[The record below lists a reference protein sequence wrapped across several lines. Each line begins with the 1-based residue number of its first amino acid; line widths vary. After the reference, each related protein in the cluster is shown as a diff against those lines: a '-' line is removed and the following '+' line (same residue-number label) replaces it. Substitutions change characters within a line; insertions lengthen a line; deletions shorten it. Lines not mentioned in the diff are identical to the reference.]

1 MDGPPPTNNASPDF
15 IMVNSDN
22 TPVEGSPQP
31 PTHPNNPS
39 TVSSLNSNI
48 QCPHCN
54 TINPSFFDSCTKC
67 GNPLTFNTSST
78 PMGNGV
84 DHKEDEENPPPP
96 PQPPMPPSESQYQPE
111 PPQYIITQPKQSIID
126 QSQGTIAQ
134 ADPYPQAQPP
144 PFNPAFD
151 NTTAGQ
157 QQPPTQYL
165 SATRLEFEHNTP
177 RGTAASDT
185 PGSYAPYE
193 TQQQQEPELGHRYTQ
208 FNPNNANAYHLNA
221 PVDSLYPTEEQL
233 FGNFF
238 IRTISIAS
246 SLIAVTLLSF
256 HLWFATP
263 LLDDFTAAQD
273 LSAMGMIHCIL
284 IIKKE
289 TNQE

>member
-1 MDGPPPTNNASPDF
+1 MKQSKLGLTMDGPPPTNNASPDF

-67 GNPLTFNTSST
+67 GNPLTFNTST

-111 PPQYIITQPKQSIID
+111 PPQYIIQPHIASQPKQSIID

-157 QQPPTQYL
+157 QAPTQYL

-185 PGSYAPYE
+185 PGSYAPYQ
-193 TQQQQEPELGHRYTQ
+193 TQQQEPELGHRYTQ
-208 FNPNNANAYHLNA
+208 
-221 PVDSLYPTEEQL
+221 
-233 FGNFF
+233 
-238 IRTISIAS
+238 
-246 SLIAVTLLSF
+246 
-256 HLWFATP
+256 
-263 LLDDFTAAQD
+263 
-273 LSAMGMIHCIL
+273 
-284 IIKKE
+284 
-289 TNQE
+289 